1 MTRPPAEYQETTLT
15 FEPSAGTV
23 ELYTTSR
30 AAFLRAVTRNPNYRR
45 AEELFPGYRLV
56 YDLKDC
62 RQPES
67 VIRPA
72 DGGAEFVAK
81 HWLTPAE
88 KANRASASE
97 RLKKVRPDA
106 SAVSRPES

>member
-1 MTRPPAEYQETTLT
+1 MSDRLEHAETTLVYDY
-15 FEPSAGTV
+15 PAGTV
-23 ELYTTSR
+23 ELYCTDR
-30 AAFLRAVTRNPNYRR
+30 RAFLRAVTRNPEYLR
-45 AEELFPGYRLV
+45 AHELEPGYSLV
-56 YDLKDC
+56 YALKDC
-62 RQPES
+62 RAPES

-97 RLKKVRPDA
+97 RLKKVR
-106 SAVSRPES
+106 SEL